1 MTSFFAA
8 LRFLT
13 VLPVPGGWCGG
24 EEALKRSVPFFA
36 VVGLCIGG
44 LAAGMDAAFIRI
56 LPPLPVAV
64 LVVIFLMAASGG
76 LHVDGLADTADG
88 FFSSRSRD
96 RTLEIMRDSRT
107 GPMGTA
113 AVACV
118 LVLKVAALASVPPS
132 RMLGA
137 VLLMPVA
144 GRCGIAVVMAVLPYA
159 RTDGGLCVA
168 FLGGRTIRQ
177 AVWALA
183 IFSLVAWWA
192 SGWMGLGTVAASA
205 VAALLFANHC
215 RRKIGGFTGDTLGAV
230 CEIVEVIPVLAAVVR
245 MA

>member
-1 MTSFFAA
+1 VTSFFAA

-13 VLPVPGGWCGG
+13 VLPVPGCWCGG

-88 FFSSRSRD
+88 FFSSRSRE
-96 RTLEIMRDSRT
+96 RMLEIMQDSRT

-118 LVLKVAALASVPPS
+118 WCEGSRWPPFPFADV
-132 RMLGA
+132 GA
-137 VLLMPVA
+137 VLLMPA
-144 GRCGIAVVMAVLPYA
+144 GSVRHRGRHGRPSVCPHGRGLRRSRGRRSGGGVGAGDLLA
-159 RTDGGLCVA
+159 RRLVGVGLDGA
-168 FLGGRTIRQ
+168 
-177 AVWALA
+177 
-183 IFSLVAWWA
+183 
-192 SGWMGLGTVAASA
+192 GTVAASVVA
-205 VAALLFANHC
+205 VLLFASYAAARSAASRATRWAPSAKSSKSF
-215 RRKIGGFTGDTLGAV
+215 RRWRSG
-230 CEIVEVIPVLAAVVR
+230 P